1 MINLN
6 NVNKFIPYKHFK
18 MEGLHCLKFLVE
30 QDDLLC
36 KKNLKEA
43 HLPVLLNKNSQK
55 FARFQWSDNIYEFLS
70 LCFGLGP
77 ALSFFTELSK
87 VTIVLLRLVNI
98 RIIFYLDGML
108 LTGRTLPEI
117 LMARDTDFSIATF
130 GFCDQPQKISP
141 ASYETN
147 RVSGEKMTCFFR
159 EKIKTC
165 FKMSGDFQATKNFSL
180 KSHKVNWHVINCPGH
195 FNSSNPVSISLK
207 GANISSKEKR
217 VLQRSCDI
225 GGFSQRETFSKIQQR
240 EPHMIIQT
248 DALTKCWGHTAREFR
263 QGGNGQRRI
272 SIFTYMF

>member
-1 MINLN
+1 
-6 NVNKFIPYKHFK
+6 
-18 MEGLHCLKFLVE
+18 
-30 QDDLLC
+30 
-36 KKNLKEA
+36 
-43 HLPVLLNKNSQK
+43 
-55 FARFQWSDNIYEFLS
+55 
-70 LCFGLGP
+70 
-77 ALSFFTELSK
+77 
-87 VTIVLLRLVNI
+87 
-98 RIIFYLDGML
+98 
-108 LTGRTLPEI
+108 
-117 LMARDTDFSIATF
+117 
-130 GFCDQPQKISP
+130 
-141 ASYETN
+141 
-147 RVSGEKMTCFFR
+147 
-159 EKIKTC
+159 
-165 FKMSGDFQATKNFSL
+165 MSGDFQATKNFSL

>member
-43 HLPVLLNKNSQK
+43 HLPVPLNKNSQK

-108 LTGRTLPEI
+108 LTGRTLPETLLKRASKCQEI
-117 LMARDTDFSIATF
+117 FK
-130 GFCDQPQKISP
+130 QP
-141 ASYETN
+141 
-147 RVSGEKMTCFFR
+147 
-159 EKIKTC
+159 KT
-165 FKMSGDFQATKNFSL
+165 S
-180 KSHKVNWHVINCPGH
+180 
-195 FNSSNPVSISLK
+195 
-207 GANISSKEKR
+207 
-217 VLQRSCDI
+217 VLN
-225 GGFSQRETFSKIQQR
+225 
-240 EPHMIIQT
+240 
-248 DALTKCWGHTAREFR
+248 LTKLIGMSSTVQAILTARIQFR
-263 QGGNGQRRI
+263 
-272 SIFTYMF
+272 YL

>member
-1 MINLN
+1 
-6 NVNKFIPYKHFK
+6 
-18 MEGLHCLKFLVE
+18 MESLHCLKFLVE

-147 RVSGEKMTCFFR
+147 SFWR
-159 EKIKTC
+159 EN
-165 FKMSGDFQATKNFSL
+165 DLLFQRKN
-180 KSHKVNWHVINCPGH
+180 
-195 FNSSNPVSISLK
+195 
-207 GANISSKEKR
+207 
-217 VLQRSCDI
+217 
-225 GGFSQRETFSKIQQR
+225 
-240 EPHMIIQT
+240 
-248 DALTKCWGHTAREFR
+248 
-263 QGGNGQRRI
+263 
-272 SIFTYMF
+272 